1 MVAQNDGSRVSY
13 EGNGDMEK
21 DDVLEYN
28 TIRVPR
34 GGEYK
39 LFLSDNTEV
48 FLNSDSEIRFPVNS
62 VRGNVMFF
70 YGEKLFLWLLK
81 MLPVL
86 LL

>member
-1 MVAQNDGSRVSY
+1 MVACVEMRGAKAVLVTSQGNEIVLQDSTVRLISLGGGMVAQNDGSRVSY

-39 LFLSDNTEV
+39 LTRKSF
-48 FLNSDSEIRFPVNS
+48 
-62 VRGNVMFF
+62 
-70 YGEKLFLWLLK
+70 
-81 MLPVL
+81 
-86 LL
+86 

>member
-1 MVAQNDGSRVSY
+1 
-13 EGNGDMEK
+13 MEK

-48 FLNSDSEIRFPVNS
+48 FLNSDSEIRFPVKFGK
-62 VRGNVMFF
+62 GNVMFF
-70 YGEKLFLWLLK
+70 RGEAFLWLLK

-86 LL
+86 CCEC